1 MVLLRT
7 KAVTLLSTQADGRV
21 IPTFLDSGCGEWK
34 LFPALCEAWE
44 LFLLLFPLPLGIFF
58 TR

>member
-44 LFLLLFPLPLGIFF
+44 LFLLLFPLTGNAV
-58 TR
+58 